1 MTYMYPSTSIT
12 GTALLDWG
20 AFLLYNT
27 FIRIKPMRLYSQ
39 SYYLDNY
46 KSKKKKAVIHYILR
60 NCYKDRSL
68 FRFSIHKHRS
78 NYFMFNRE
86 NCLMEFGF
94 KIWNN
99 KAFELQIF
107 GWDY

>member
-1 MTYMYPSTSIT
+1 
-12 GTALLDWG
+12 
-20 AFLLYNT
+20 
-27 FIRIKPMRLYSQ
+27 
-39 SYYLDNY
+39 
-46 KSKKKKAVIHYILR
+46 
-60 NCYKDRSL
+60 
-68 FRFSIHKHRS
+68 
-78 NYFMFNRE
+78 MFNRE